1 MTITYEWRGAF
12 DDADLGRLHAEG
24 FGGAPPGGDWWARV
38 NRHSLGWVCARAG
51 GRLVGFVNVAWDGGG
66 HAFLL
71 DTVVATA
78 LRRRR
83 VGARLVAVA
92 AGGARAAG
100 CVWLHVDF
108 EPQLRTFYLDA
119 CGFRPTPAG
128 VLPLSGGA
136 DPRPPT
142 GHRPHHI

>member
-1 MTITYEWRGAF
+1 VTITYEWRGAF
-12 DDADLGRLHAEG
+12 DDADLDRLHAQG
-24 FGGAPPGGDWWARV
+24 FGGAPPGGGWWARV
-38 NRHSLGWVCARAG
+38 NRHSLGWVCARAD

-71 DTVVATA
+71 DTVVATT

-92 AGGARAAG
+92 AGRARAAG
-100 CVWLHVDF
+100 CGWLHVDF

-119 CGFRPTPAG
+119 CGFRPTTAG

-136 DPRPPT
+136 
-142 GHRPHHI
+142 GS